1 MGLCTI
7 QLEDTVIVTGGY
19 PAITRVQEYN
29 LHGSVARLPDLNTRR
44 YGQACGHYTHNGQ
57 MVRTIV
63 VTLHCF
69 SSSISINCHVSILI
83 FEVCGAGVYCHGR
96 TEQLLEPSLLH

>member
-1 MGLCTI
+1 MRLGVIYYYYRYACSI

-29 LHGSVARLPDLNTRR
+29 LQGSVARLPDLNTGR
-44 YGQACGHYTHNGQ
+44 YDHACGHYTHNGQ
-57 MVRTIV
+57 MVSTI

-69 SSSISINCHVSILI
+69 S
-83 FEVCGAGVYCHGR
+83 
-96 TEQLLEPSLLH
+96 